1 MDQSASLLRK
11 EPPTV
16 TRTGS
21 FALTWNLLS
30 ARALAVNE
38 DERCSLALA
47 AADSNGRGR
56 FESEYQ
62 DTTKTTKVRKV
73 STTPRQLSKLDLVRE
88 SPALGKTSPRPLP
101 FIRRYDLVQP

>member
-47 AADSNGRGR
+47 AADSNGRGPVR
-56 FESEYQ
+56 VRVPGHYQ
-62 DTTKTTKVRKV
+62 NHQSSKSVHDTPPVIKTGLGSRVAGSRNNI
-73 STTPRQLSKLDLVRE
+73 
-88 SPALGKTSPRPLP
+88 SPAFAFHSA
-101 FIRRYDLVQP
+101 I